1 MATRY
6 CGTLKLSIRLQSD
19 DSYNVRI
26 TEMNDDARFA
36 PCNGVRLSPH
46 MQARVASDSREAY
59 DAIAR
64 AAISFAG
71 NDDDA
76 IYNFAFTDP
85 DSGEAV
91 VLRTLASAIA
101 PL

>member
-6 CGTLKLSIRLQSD
+6 CGTLKLSIRLQAD

-26 TEMNDDARFA
+26 TELNDDARFA

-46 MQARVASDSREAY
+46 MQARVASDSAAAY

-64 AAISFAG
+64 AAVSFAG
-71 NDDDA
+71 NEDDA
-76 IYNFAFTDP
+76 IYNFV
-85 DSGEAV
+85 EADCV
-91 VLRTLASAIA
+91 DAVIRRRNSVA
-101 PL
+101 

>member
-6 CGTLKLSIRLQSD
+6 CGTLKLTIRLQAD

-26 TEMNDDARFA
+26 TELNDDARFA

-46 MQARVASDSREAY
+46 MQASVAGDSVAAY

-64 AAISFAG
+64 AAVSFAG
-71 NDDDA
+71 NEDDA
-76 IYNFAFTDP
+76 IYNFV
-85 DSGEAV
+85 EADCV
-91 VLRTLASAIA
+91 DAVIRRRNSVA
-101 PL
+101 